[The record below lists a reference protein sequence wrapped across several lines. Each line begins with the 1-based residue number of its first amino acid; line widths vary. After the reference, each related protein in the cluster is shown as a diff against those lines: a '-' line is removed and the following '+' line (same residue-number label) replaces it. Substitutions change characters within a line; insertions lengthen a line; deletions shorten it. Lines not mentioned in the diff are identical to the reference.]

1 VAKDDQK
8 EKANNPATVSASYE
22 YMAPKWAMMNYL
34 LGGTSAMRAA
44 GPLYLPQHPHESDKN
59 YQDRLNSTTLL
70 NMTELT
76 LNSLVGKP
84 FSDPVMVDG
93 LTGKMEDFD
102 EDVDLQGNN
111 LHVFCRQWFRT
122 ALAKSYAHVL
132 IDMPNL
138 AMPENRQRTI
148 EDDNNENV
156 RPYWSLIAPENV
168 LFMSYIMD
176 NGKPILDHVR
186 IKEQVMERVGFTE
199 VLVNRIRVLDRGWWE
214 LLEEVYDP
222 QTKKAKWVPIDGGET
237 GLDVIPFVT
246 FFANEEQDLMG
257 KPPLED
263 LAYLNVAHWQSMS
276 DQRNILTVARF
287 PMLAVSGAHD
297 TPNNDVMVI
306 GPRQLLATRAEN
318 GKFYYVEHEG
328 KAIQEGAKDLEK
340 LEQDMAAYGAEFLRK
355 RPGGTTATAR
365 ALDSAEA
372 TSPLQ
377 DATLRFIDV
386 VEQAFR
392 ITGLWI
398 DEEVDAEVKILT
410 DFGPEEIKDVDM
422 RTLAEMRRNRDI
434 SRELFVNELKRRGAL
449 ADDFDNTENVTQL
462 QNEPEIQSPFATG
475 FNTDG
480 SAGSNVDNKVKKKKP
495 AKTGSEDSND
505 DAEEPRSRGT

>member
-1 VAKDDQK
+1 MTVATEDD
-8 EKANNPATVSASYE
+8 KANSPATTSMSYD
-22 YMAPKWAMMNYL
+22 YMAPKWMMISHL
-34 LGGTSAMRAA
+34 LGGTATMREA
-44 GPLYLPQHPHESDKN
+44 GQVYLPQHPHESDKN
-59 YQDRLNSTTLL
+59 YGDRLNSTTLL

-76 LNSLVGKP
+76 LSSLVGKP
-84 FSDPVMVDG
+84 FSDPVQVKG
-93 LTGKMEDFD
+93 LTGKLEKFP

-111 LHVFCRQWFRT
+111 MHVFCRQWFRT

-132 IDMPNL
+132 IDMPQLL
-138 AMPENRQRTI
+138 APEDRQRSMA
-148 EDDNNENV
+148 DDKRENV
-156 RPYWSLIAPENV
+156 RPYWSLISPENV
-168 LFMSYIMD
+168 IFISYVEV
-176 NGKPILDHVR
+176 NGKPELDHVR
-186 IKEQVMERVGFTE
+186 IRENFTQRVGYVE
-199 VLVNRIRVLDRGWWE
+199 VEVRRIRVLDRGWWE
-214 LLEEVYDP
+214 LFEEVVDP
-222 QTKKAKWVPIDGGET
+222 KTKKAKWVSIDGGET
-237 GLDVIPFVT
+237 GLDIIPMVT
-246 FFANEEQDLMG
+246 FFANEDHDLTG

-318 GKFYYVEHEG
+318 GKFYYVEHTG
-328 KAIQEGAKDLEK
+328 KAIEAGAKDLEK

-377 DATLRFIDV
+377 DMTERFIDI
-386 VEQAFR
+386 VEQALK
-392 ITGLWI
+392 ITGQWL
-398 DEEVDAEVKILT
+398 DEEVEAEVLITT
-410 DFGPEEIKDVDM
+410 DFGPEEVKDVDL

-434 SRELFVNELKRRGAL
+434 SREMFVNELKRRGAL
-449 ADDFDNTENVTQL
+449 ADDFDNEENVAQL
-462 QNEPEIQSPFATG
+462 ENEPEIQSPFATG

-480 SAGSNVDNKVKKKKP
+480 SAGSNVDNSMKKP
-495 AKTGSEDSND
+495 KTAKKGKKNASD
-505 DAEEPRSRGT
+505 EEVKSKGT